1 MGRDRLWDGGCS
13 PRTTTLATLEGH
25 ISWVEGALALPD
37 GRLLSWSGDATLR
50 LWDGPTGTAIAT
62 VAQAAAHR
70 THPDLHRAWRE
81 AEAPT
86 VVCSAAAALGG
97 RGHPRLWL
105 YAPIDTAIP
114 WHADGNWIADH
125 LLPDGTLVARRDK
138 HLAILH
144 LHHGRRRVSI
154 EEAEALLAPS

>member
-37 GRLLSWSGDATLR
+37 GRLLSWSTDGTFR
-50 LWDGPTGTAIAT
+50 LWDGATGAAIAT
-62 VAQAAAHR
+62 IAQATAPR
-70 THPDLHRAWRE
+70 THPALHRAWRE
-81 AEAPT
+81 AVAANA
-86 VVCSAAAALGG
+86 VCRNAASLDGNGG
-97 RGHPRLWL
+97 PHLWL
-105 YAPIDTAIP
+105 YPPAATAIP
-114 WHADGNWIADH
+114 WHADGDWIADH

-144 LHHGRRRVSI
+144 LHHGKRPVSI